1 MTSVGRPGPSGDTT
15 VEVATALIRERSDVE
30 PVVAVVL
37 GTGLGDA
44 LSDEVNIDHE
54 FAYEALPGFAR
65 PSVPGHAGRLLLGD
79 IGGVAAAVF
88 CGRLHYYEGHGVDA
102 ATLIPRLAAELGA
115 RSIMLTNAAGSL
127 DSALKVGQLMLIE
140 DHLNVMGVNP
150 VIGWRQADGSA
161 LFPDLAGVYDRR
173 LLAAA
178 EDVGRTNGL
187 DIARG
192 VYAAVS
198 GPTFETPAEA
208 AFLARA
214 GARAV
219 GMSTVPEAVAAVAL
233 GVSVLAMSCIT
244 NRAGQPITVEE
255 VLAAA
260 KDASVDLATVL
271 TGVIERLKEDSWI
284 AT

>member
-1 MTSVGRPGPSGDTT
+1 MTQAGPPGPPGDTT
-15 VEVATALIRERSDVE
+15 VDVATALIRERSDVE

-44 LSDEVNIDHE
+44 LSDNVNIDHE
-54 FAYEALPGFAR
+54 FAYEALPGFAH

-79 IGGVAAAVF
+79 IDGVSAAVF
-88 CGRLHYYEGHGVDA
+88 CGRLHYYEGLGVGA
-102 ATLIPRLAAELGA
+102 ATLIPRLAAALGA
-115 RSIMLTNAAGSL
+115 RSIILTNAAGSL

-140 DHLNVMGVNP
+140 DHVNLMGVNP
-150 VIGWRQADGSA
+150 LIGWRQADGSA
-161 LFPDLAGVYDRR
+161 LFPDLSAVYDRR
-173 LLAAA
+173 LLAVA
-178 EDVGRTNGL
+178 EDVGRANGL
-187 DIARG
+187 EIARG

-198 GPTFETPAEA
+198 GPTFETPTEA

-233 GVSVLAMSCIT
+233 GISVIGVSCIT
-244 NRAGQPITVEE
+244 NHAGQPTSVAE
-255 VLAAA
+255 VLSAA
-260 KDASVDLATVL
+260 KDASVDLATVV
-271 TGVIERLKEDSWI
+271 TGVMKNLKEDRWT

>member
-1 MTSVGRPGPSGDTT
+1 MGRPGPRDDTS

-44 LSDEVNIDHE
+44 LTDTVNVDHE

-79 IGGVAAAVF
+79 IDAVSAAVF
-88 CGRLHYYEGHGVDA
+88 CGRLHFYEGHGVDA

-115 RSIMLTNAAGSL
+115 RFIFLTNAAGSL
-127 DSALKVGQLMLIE
+127 DSGLKVGQLMLIE
-140 DHLNVMGVNP
+140 DHLNLVGVNP
-150 VIGWRQADGSA
+150 VLGWRQADESA
-161 LFPDLAGVYDRR
+161 LFPDLAAVYDRG

-178 EDVGRTNGL
+178 EDVARANGL
-187 DIARG
+187 EIARG

-233 GVSVLAMSCIT
+233 GVSVFGVSCIT
-244 NRAGQPITVEE
+244 NHAGQPTSVEE

-260 KDASVDLATVL
+260 KAASVDLATVV
-271 TGVIERLKEDSWI
+271 TGVIQRLKEDQW
-284 AT
+284 TVT

>member
-1 MTSVGRPGPSGDTT
+1 MTPAGPPGPPDDTT

-44 LSDEVNIDHE
+44 LASDVNVDHE

-65 PSVPGHAGRLLLGD
+65 PSVPGHAGRLLLGVID
-79 IGGVAAAVF
+79 GVPAAVF
-88 CGRLHYYEGHGVDA
+88 CGRLHYYEGHGVHA
-102 ATLIPRLAAELGA
+102 ATLIPRLAAALGA
-115 RSIMLTNAAGSL
+115 RALMLTNAAGSL

-140 DHLNVMGVNP
+140 DHINLMGVNP
-150 VIGWRQADGSA
+150 VIGWRQTDGSA
-161 LFPDLAGVYDRR
+161 LFPDLTGVYDRW
-173 LLAAA
+173 LLAEA
-178 EDVGRTNGL
+178 EDVARVNGL
-187 DIARG
+187 VIARG

-233 GVSVLAMSCIT
+233 GISVFGVSCIT
-244 NRAGQPITVEE
+244 NRAGQPTSVAE
-255 VLAAA
+255 VLSAA

-271 TGVIERLKEDSWI
+271 TGVIQRLKEDRWT
-284 AT
+284 AM

>member
-1 MTSVGRPGPSGDTT
+1 MTPAGPPGPPGDTT
-15 VEVATALIRERSDVE
+15 VEVATALIRERSEVE

-37 GTGLGDA
+37 GTGLGEA
-44 LSDEVNIDHE
+44 LTGDVNIDHE

-79 IGGVAAAVF
+79 IDGAPAAVF

-102 ATLIPRLAAELGA
+102 ATLIPRLAAALGA
-115 RSIMLTNAAGSL
+115 RSILLTNAAGSL

-140 DHLNVMGVNP
+140 DHVNLMGVNP
-150 VIGWRQADGSA
+150 LIGWRQADGSA
-161 LFPDLAGVYDRR
+161 LFPDLTAVYDRR
-173 LLAAA
+173 LLAEA
-178 EDVGRTNGL
+178 EDVGRLNGL
-187 DIARG
+187 EAVRG

-219 GMSTVPEAVAAVAL
+219 GMSTAPEAVAAVAL
-233 GVSVLAMSCIT
+233 GISVLGVSCIT
-244 NRAGQPITVEE
+244 NRAGLPTSVAE
-255 VLAAA
+255 VLLAA
-260 KDASVDLATVL
+260 KDASVDLATVV
-271 TGVIERLKEDSWI
+271 TGVIQRLKEDRWT

>member
-1 MTSVGRPGPSGDTT
+1 MTPAAPPGPADDST

-30 PVVAVVL
+30 PAVAVVL
-37 GTGLGDA
+37 GAGLGDA
-44 LSDEVNIDHE
+44 LADDVNIDHE

-65 PSVPGHAGRLLLGD
+65 PSVPGHGGRLLLGVVD
-79 IGGVAAAVF
+79 GVPTAVF
-88 CGRLHYYEGHGVDA
+88 CGRLHYYEGHGMEA
-102 ATLIPRLAAELGA
+102 ATLIPRLAGALGA
-115 RSIMLTNAAGSL
+115 RFIMLTNAAGSL

-140 DHLNVMGVNP
+140 DHVNLMGVNP
-150 VIGWRQADGSA
+150 VIGWRQADGSS
-161 LFPDLAGVYDRR
+161 LFPDLTDVYDRR
-173 LLAAA
+173 LLAEA
-178 EDVGRTNGL
+178 EDVGRANGL

-233 GVSVLAMSCIT
+233 GISVVGVSCIT
-244 NRAGQPITVEE
+244 NRAGQPTSVGE

-260 KDASVDLATVL
+260 KDASVDLATVI
-271 TGVIERLKEDSWI
+271 TRVIQTLKEDRWT
-284 AT
+284 AM

>member
-1 MTSVGRPGPSGDTT
+1 MTPAGLPGPPGDTT
-15 VEVATALIRERSDVE
+15 IDVATALIRERSEVE

-44 LSDEVNIDHE
+44 LTEHVNIDHE

-79 IGGVAAAVF
+79 IHGVSAAVF

-102 ATLIPRLAAELGA
+102 ATLIPRLAAVLGA
-115 RSIMLTNAAGSL
+115 RFIMLTNAAGSL

-140 DHLNVMGVNP
+140 DHVNLMGVNP
-150 VIGWRQADGSA
+150 VIGWRQAEGSA
-161 LFPDLAGVYDRR
+161 LFPDLSAVYDRR
-173 LLAAA
+173 LLTEA
-178 EDVGRTNGL
+178 EDVGRANGL
-187 DIARG
+187 EIARG

-219 GMSTVPEAVAAVAL
+219 GMSTVPEAIAGVAL
-233 GVSVLAMSCIT
+233 GISVFGVSCIT
-244 NRAGQPITVEE
+244 NHAGQPTTVSE

-260 KDASVDLATVL
+260 KDASVDLATVV
-271 TGVIERLKEDSWI
+271 TGVIERLKEDPWT
-284 AT
+284 AM

>member
-1 MTSVGRPGPSGDTT
+1 MRPAGAPGPPDDTT

-44 LSDEVNIDHE
+44 LAGNVNIDHE

-65 PSVPGHAGRLLLGD
+65 PSVPGHAGRLVLGVID
-79 IGGVAAAVF
+79 GIPAAVF
-88 CGRLHYYEGHGVDA
+88 CGRLHYYEGHGVHT
-102 ATLIPRLAAELGA
+102 ATLIPRLAAALGV
-115 RSIMLTNAAGSL
+115 RTIMLTNAAGSL

-140 DHLNVMGVNP
+140 DHINQMGVNP
-150 VIGWRQADGSA
+150 VIGWQHPDGSA
-161 LFPDLAGVYDRR
+161 LFPDLSAVYDRR
-173 LLAAA
+173 LLALAA
-178 EDVGRTNGL
+178 DVGRANGL
-187 DIARG
+187 EIARG

-233 GVSVLAMSCIT
+233 GISVLGMSCIT
-244 NRAGQPITVEE
+244 NRAGQPTSVEE

-260 KDASVDLATVL
+260 KDASVDVATVV
-271 TGVIERLKEDSWI
+271 TGVIERLKEDAWT
-284 AT
+284 AM